1 MFVTHIYFN
10 GNCKEAIQLYVKA
23 FGATVK
29 IIIQNPEK
37 DNLVE
42 HAEIYIHNQLLMLN
56 DFGNNDGYSRSGGY
70 QLTVSFENEE
80 ALKQAYSILE
90 DGSTAISPMQAADYS
105 PCIVRFT
112 DKYDIRWAFWVHS
125 ETD

>member
-1 MFVTHIYFN
+1 MLVTHIYFN
-10 GNCKEAIQLYVKA
+10 GNCKEAIGLYVKA

-29 IIIQNPEK
+29 IIIQSPEQ

-42 HAEIYIHNQLLMLN
+42 HAEILIHNQSLMLN

-70 QLTVSFENEE
+70 QLTVSFGNEE

-90 DGSTAISPMQAADYS
+90 EGSTAISPMQAADYS
-105 PCIVRFT
+105 PCVVRFI